1 MNRLTVSKLIA
12 LVIGLICILF
22 AYNYNKSATYKIS
35 GSIYGTYWQLVST
48 EYISD
53 SLIKSIKDELSRID
67 LIASNYKDNSELSN
81 INKAPINQKILIS
94 SDMYSL
100 LSFAES
106 LFKIT
111 DGFYDITLGS
121 LVIKKG
127 FGPDYA
133 MADNTLPVSLK
144 RFKLISNN
152 TVIKNDN
159 FQFDLSSIAK
169 GYAADKIAQ
178 LLTESNKKNFL
189 LDIGGEVITNGS
201 KHGVP
206 WLIGIQDPS
215 SIQNQSIF
223 EISSSDFLA
232 IATSGEYRNQKINNN
247 GEIVS
252 HTFVPQ
258 TKLSIPD
265 KSYSVTVVSEESS
278 MIADA
283 WATALN
289 VLGPEKGIRIANDH
303 KVAVMYIMQKDNNVI
318 KSKSWNYSD

>member
-1 MNRLTVSKLIA
+1 MNRLTASKLIA

-53 SLIKSIKDELSRID
+53 SLIKSIKGELSRID

-121 LVIKKG
+121 LVIKNG

-133 MADNTLPVSLK
+133 MIDNTLPVSLK

-178 LLTESNKKNFL
+178 LLTESNKKNYL

-247 GEIVS
+247 GEIIS

-265 KSYSVTVVSEESS
+265 KSYSVTVASEESS